1 MLQTERPT
9 LYTVKDGEIILN
21 LSQPQTEIWEA
32 TENTLLA
39 LFGSQAGKTE
49 FGVQWFKREIDNTFN
64 PNDKF
69 NDYIIGTSTFPL
81 LDKKLQPEFLNVFRD
96 IYDLGVFLEGKRLFT
111 YYDKNI
117 RIFLCSAEN
126 SDSLEAATAKAIWWD
141 EAGQDSFRRQTWD
154 AGRRRL
160 NIFRGRTL
168 ITTTI
173 YNWGWLKT
181 EVYDRWLK
189 GDKSIKVVQAD
200 SISNPAFPRESW
212 DIAKATMAPWKFDM
226 QHRGLYSR
234 PAGMIYDSFDSI
246 RHVKPRS
253 EFPDVFNKWLVYVGM
268 DFGTEHTAAMF
279 YARDPSTGDMWAI
292 HEYIGGKKPVSDHV
306 DALKKLQGASSIARI
321 YGGIRAEEG
330 WRNDFGHYG
339 WHVMERPKMD
349 VDQGIQK
356 VYAFHKSNKLFVLS
370 DLENYIDEK
379 QKYSRVLDENN
390 NYQPTDK
397 IKDKE
402 WCHLCDAE
410 RAVLSAFD
418 AVPSEAYSEKII
430 VRNYA

>member
-1 MLQTERPT
+1 MSKVEVPT
-9 LYTVKDGEIILN
+9 LYKVENGEIILS
-21 LSQPQTEIWEA
+21 LSQPQSEIWDA
-32 TENTLLA
+32 TENIILA

-49 FGVQWFKREIDNTFN
+49 AGVQWFKREIDNTYN

-81 LDKKLQPEFLNVFRD
+81 LDKKLQPEFLNVFKY
-96 IYDLGVFLEGKRLFT
+96 IYDLGTFLEGKRLFT

-117 RIFLCSAEN
+117 RVFLCSADN
-126 SDSLEAATAKAIWWD
+126 PDSMEAATAKAIWWD

-154 AGRRRL
+154 AGERRL
-160 NIFRGRTL
+160 RIYRGRTL

-189 GDKSIKVVQAD
+189 GDKTIKVIQAE

-212 DIAKATMAPWKFDM
+212 DRAKATMPAWKFDM

-234 PAGMIYDSFDSI
+234 PAGMIYDSFDSVK
-246 RHVKPRS
+246 HVKPR
-253 EFPDVFNKWLVYVGM
+253 FDIPDDWFCYVGM

-279 YARDPSTGDMWAI
+279 YARDPATGDMWAFQ
-292 HEYIGGKKPVSDHV
+292 EYVGGKKPVPEHV
-306 DALKKLQGASSIARI
+306 DALKLLQGTHKIAKI

-330 WRNDFGHYG
+330 WRNDFGNYG
-339 WHVMERPKMD
+339 WYIMERPKMD
-349 VDQGIQK
+349 VEQGIQK
-356 VYAFHKSNKLFVLS
+356 VYAFHKANKLFVFS
-370 DLENYIDEK
+370 DLEAYIDEK

-402 WCHLCDAE
+402 WCHLMDAE
-410 RAVLSAFD
+410 RAILSSFD
-418 AVPSEAYSEKII
+418 AIPSQSYLEKIL
-430 VRNYA
+430 VRSYA